1 MFSPQSVWHK
11 LRGTG
16 ARATVVALCLA
27 AGFAVQADGQ
37 IPPRHN
43 APPMPARS
51 TTISDEDMVILS
63 PFTGDQKMAVGVPFG
78 EDKAMPVAPDA
89 SQPQSTP
96 LPAPVSRVVQV
107 TSDHQSDVG
116 PATATPI
123 DRNSV
128 APSITATP

>member
-16 ARATVVALCLA
+16 TRATAVALCLA

-43 APPMPARS
+43 APPMSARS

-78 EDKAMPVAPDA
+78 EDKAMPVVPDE
-89 SQPQSTP
+89 SQPPSGP
-96 LPAPVSRVVQV
+96 LPASGVVQV
-107 TSDHQSDVG
+107 SSDHQSDARA
-116 PATATPI
+116 ATATPI
-123 DRNSV
+123 DRNSA
-128 APSITATP
+128 APSITSTP